1 MKYLCIVYIDPV
13 TFGALSPEGL
23 AALDDASLAFDKELH
38 ESGQLILA
46 QALQSVDTATTV
58 RVRDGRLSATDG
70 PFAETTE
77 YLGGFMYIEARDLN
91 EAIEIAGR
99 SPIAPFGS
107 IEVRP
112 VLDLARI
119 VQERRDQEDRT
130 RSA

>member
-1 MKYLCIVYIDPV
+1 MKYLCIVYIDPA

-23 AALDDASLAFDKELH
+23 AALDEASLAFNEELH
-38 ESGQLILA
+38 ESGRLILA
-46 QALQSVDTATTV
+46 QALQSIDTATTV

-77 YLGGFMYIEARDLN
+77 HLGGFMYVEARDLN

-99 SPIAPFGS
+99 SPIAPFGC

-112 VLDLARI
+112 VLDVARI
-119 VQERRDQEDRT
+119 VQERREQEDRA

>member
-1 MKYLCIVYIDPV
+1 MKYLLIVYIDPA

-23 AALDDASLAFDKELH
+23 AALDEASLAFDRDLH

-46 QALQSVDTATTV
+46 QALQSIDTATTV

-77 YLGGFMYIEARDLN
+77 YLGGFTYIEARDLN

-99 SPIAPFGS
+99 APIAPFGS

-119 VQERRDQEDRT
+119 VQERREQEDRA

>member
-1 MKYLCIVYIDPV
+1 MKYLCIVYIDPA

-23 AALDDASLAFDKELH
+23 AALDEASLAFDEELH

-46 QALQSVDTATTV
+46 QALQSIDTATTV

-99 SPIAPFGS
+99 SPIA
-107 IEVRP
+107 EE
-112 VLDLARI
+112 A
-119 VQERRDQEDRT
+119 
-130 RSA
+130 

>member
-23 AALDDASLAFDKELH
+23 AALDEAALAFDEELH
-38 ESGQLILA
+38 ASGQLILA
-46 QALQSVDTATTV
+46 QALQSIDTATTV

-77 YLGGFMYIEARDLN
+77 YLGGFTYIEARDLN

-107 IEVRP
+107 IEIRP
-112 VLDLARI
+112 VLDLART
-119 VQERRDQEDRT
+119 VQERRER
-130 RSA
+130 AAPAPGA

>member
-1 MKYLCIVYIDPV
+1 MKYLCIVYIDPA

-38 ESGQLILA
+38 ASGQLILA
-46 QALQSVDTATTV
+46 QALQSIDTATTV

-77 YLGGFMYIEARDLN
+77 HLGGVMYIEARDLN

-99 SPIAPFGS
+99 APIAPFGS

-112 VLDLARI
+112 VLDLERI
-119 VQERRDQEDRT
+119 VQERREQEDRT

>member
-1 MKYLCIVYIDPV
+1 MKYLCIVYIDPA

-23 AALDDASLAFDKELH
+23 ATLDEASLAFDEELH
-38 ESGQLILA
+38 ERGQLILA

-77 YLGGFMYIEARDLN
+77 YLGGFMYIEARNLN

-119 VQERRDQEDRT
+119 VQERREQEDRT

>member
-1 MKYLCIVYIDPV
+1 MKYLCIVYIDPA
-13 TFGALSPEGL
+13 TFGALSPEGH
-23 AALDDASLAFDKELH
+23 AALDEASLAFDEELH

-46 QALQSVDTATTV
+46 QALQSIDTATTV

-77 YLGGFMYIEARDLN
+77 YLGGFTYIEARDLN

-112 VLDLARI
+112 VFDLARA
-119 VQERRDQEDRT
+119 VRERREQEDRA

>member
-1 MKYLCIVYIDPV
+1 MKYLCIVYIDPA

-38 ESGQLILA
+38 ASGQLILA

-99 SPIAPFGS
+99 SPIAPFGG

-119 VQERRDQEDRT
+119 VQERREQGDRA

>member
-1 MKYLCIVYIDPV
+1 MKYLCIVYIDPA

-38 ESGQLILA
+38 ASGQLILA
-46 QALQSVDTATTV
+46 QALQSIDTATTV

-77 YLGGFMYIEARDLN
+77 YLGGFVYLEARDLN
-91 EAIEIAGR
+91 EAIDIAGR

-119 VQERRDQEDRT
+119 VQERREQEDRA

>member
-1 MKYLCIVYIDPV
+1 MKYLCIVYIDPA

-38 ESGQLILA
+38 ASGQLILA

-77 YLGGFMYIEARDLN
+77 YLGGFVYLEARDLN

-119 VQERRDQEDRT
+119 VQERREQEDRT

>member
-1 MKYLCIVYIDPV
+1 MKYLCIVYIDPA

-23 AALDDASLAFDKELH
+23 ATLDEASLAFDEGLH

-46 QALQSVDTATTV
+46 QALQSIDTATTV

-77 YLGGFMYIEARDLN
+77 YLGGFTYIEARDLN

-119 VQERRDQEDRT
+119 VQERREQEDRA

>member
-1 MKYLCIVYIDPV
+1 MKYLCIVYIDPA

-38 ESGQLILA
+38 ASGQLILA

-119 VQERRDQEDRT
+119 VQERREQEDRT